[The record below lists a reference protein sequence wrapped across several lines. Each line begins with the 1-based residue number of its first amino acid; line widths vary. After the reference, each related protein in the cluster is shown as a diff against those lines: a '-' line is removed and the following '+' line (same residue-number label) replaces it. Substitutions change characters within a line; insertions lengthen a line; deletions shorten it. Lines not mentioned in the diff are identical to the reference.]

1 MIMTT
6 DCGRLVMLLL
16 SCVCVCV
23 CVCVFFKIK
32 VMFLLK
38 IFLISDEPWVFLHG
52 GGGSQVG
59 EVTRLSI

>member
-6 DCGRLVMLLL
+6 DCGRPVMLLL
-16 SCVCVCV
+16 SC
-23 CVCVFFKIK
+23 FFFLFKIK

-38 IFLISDEPWVFLHG
+38 ILLISDEPWVFLHG
-52 GGGSQVG
+52 GGGPQVG